1 MGNSKVAVMA
11 AALMAVVLVPTGLRA
26 SSTPASERPESRS
39 DNSGVHSIQ
48 TRSSLRGQAWA
59 TELFGRR
66 YGRNLLA
73 AVEADREN
81 GEIAKRVR
89 ST

>member
-11 AALMAVVLVPTGLRA
+11 AALMAVVVVAIALPA
-26 SSTPASERPESRS
+26 SSTPASGHPEHQS
-39 DNSGVHSIQ
+39 DEPGIHSVQ

-73 AVEADREN
+73 AVAPDREN
-81 GEIAKRVR
+81 GVAAV
-89 ST
+89 